1 MSRRTRAEKR
11 EISPDYKYG
20 DILVQRFINSLML
33 DGKKSVAEQI
43 LYSAIEIAEKRVK
56 KPGISV
62 FRSAI
67 NNVKPVMEVRPR
79 RLGGATY
86 QVPIEVRQDRRISL
100 AIRWIILEARKKSGK
115 SMAERLAD
123 ELVLASNRGGAAYK
137 KKEETHRM
145 AEANKAF
152 ARFKW

>member
-1 MSRRTRAEKR
+1 
-11 EISPDYKYG
+11 
-20 DILVQRFINSLML
+20 ML
-33 DGKKSVAEQI
+33 GGKKSVAERI

-67 NNVKPVMEVRPR
+67 NNVKPAMEVRPR

-86 QVPIEVRQDRRISL
+86 QVPIEVRQDRRVSL
-100 AIRWIILEARKKSGK
+100 AIRWIIMEARKKSGK
-115 SMAERLAD
+115 SMVERLAD